1 MFCPVSKKV
10 IYQTDELALE
20 ALIQHHI
27 RNFHQQGRG
36 PKNIYLC
43 DHCGL
48 WHFTS
53 KGEPHPELES
63 SDVKERIKKE
73 QLGEYWERRLR

>member
-10 IYQTDELALE
+10 SYENEELALE

-27 RNFHQQGRG
+27 RNFHQQDRG
-36 PKNIYLC
+36 PRNIYEC
-43 DHCGL
+43 QHCGS

-53 KGEPHPELES
+53 KGARHPELES
-63 SDVKERIKKE
+63 DEVKQRIKKE
-73 QLGEYWERRLR
+73 QLGEYWERKLR